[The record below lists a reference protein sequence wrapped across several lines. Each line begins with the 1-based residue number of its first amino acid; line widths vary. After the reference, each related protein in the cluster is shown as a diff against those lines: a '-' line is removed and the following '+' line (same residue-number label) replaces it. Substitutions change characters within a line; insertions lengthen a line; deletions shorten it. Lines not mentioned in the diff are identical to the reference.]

1 MTTIADLEEQ
11 ADLDEQFEEI
21 QPEAGC
27 QWWHSCVILL
37 VETFLKGET
46 NDC

>member
-1 MTTIADLEEQ
+1 MNISRLMDE

-21 QPEAGC
+21 QSEWACNLPN
-27 QWWHSCVILL
+27 L
-37 VETFLKGET
+37 VLEFVDTFLKGET

>member
-1 MTTIADLEEQ
+1 MNISRLMDE

-21 QPEAGC
+21 QSERGC
-27 QWWHSCVILL
+27 LPLLEMLILL
-37 VETFLKGET
+37 LKGET

>member
-21 QPEAGC
+21 QNPEWGC
-27 QWWHSCVILL
+27 LPIVEMLILL
-37 VETFLKGET
+37 LKGET

>member
-1 MTTIADLEEQ
+1 MNISRLMDE

-21 QPEAGC
+21 QSERGC
-27 QWWHSCVILL
+27 LPIVEMLILL
-37 VETFLKGET
+37 LKGET